1 MNLLRNLGPKGTHYY
16 VAFSGGVDSVV
27 LVHVLL
33 QKGYKLT
40 LVNIDHLD
48 DWSKKES
55 VFTIET
61 AERYGLDYLI
71 RSITRVPEYGESK
84 EAIWSRGRDYIF
96 QHLDSPVVVGHHLDD
111 AVEGYVMNTLGQ
123 GKAYILDY
131 KNKNI
136 IRPLI
141 LVKKKKIVE
150 YARKHD
156 LAYLSDPTNQD
167 NNFNLRNKVRNS
179 LLPEIMKVFPGVQ
192 TTVKKLLITKLTKD
206 KEHG

>member
-1 MNLLRNLGPKGTHYY
+1 MNVLRNLGPKGTHYY
-16 VAFSGGVDSVV
+16 VGFSGGVDSVV

-71 RSITRVPEYGESK
+71 RSITRVPEHGESK
-84 EAIWSRGRDYIF
+84 EAIWSRERDYIF
-96 QHLDSPVVVGHHLDD
+96 QYLDSPVLVGHHLDD

-156 LAYLSDPTNQD
+156 LVYLSDPTNQD

-192 TTVKKLLITKLTKD
+192 TTIKKLLITKLTKD

>member
-1 MNLLRNLGPKGTHYY
+1 MNVLRNLGPKGTHYY

-40 LVNIDHLD
+40 LINIDHLD
-48 DWSKKES
+48 DWSKKEIA
-55 VFTIET
+55 FTIET
-61 AERYGLDYLI
+61 AERYSLDYLI
-71 RSITRVPEYGESK
+71 RSITRVPEHGESK
-84 EAIWSRGRDYIF
+84 EAIWSRERDYIF
-96 QHLDSPVVVGHHLDD
+96 QRLDGPVLVGHHLDD

-123 GKAYILDY
+123 GKAYVLDY

-141 LVKKKKIVE
+141 LVKKKKIIE
-150 YARKHD
+150 YAKKHD
-156 LAYLSDPTNQD
+156 LVYLSDPTNQD
-167 NNFNLRNKVRNS
+167 NNFNLRNKVRNF

-192 TTVKKLLITKLTKD
+192 TTVKKLLITKLTKEYQND
-206 KEHG
+206 

>member
-1 MNLLRNLGPKGTHYY
+1 MNILRNLGPKGTHYY
-16 VAFSGGVDSVV
+16 AAFSGGVDSVV

-71 RSITRVPEYGESK
+71 RSITRVPEHGESK
-84 EAIWSRGRDYIF
+84 EAIWSRERDYIF
-96 QHLDSPVVVGHHLDD
+96 QHLDSPVVIGHNLDD
-111 AVEGYVMNTLGQ
+111 AVEWYVMTSLGQ
-123 GKAYILDY
+123 GKAYIIDY
-131 KNKNI
+131 KNRNI
-136 IRPLI
+136 LRPFI
-141 LVKKKKIVE
+141 LVKKKEIKA
-150 YARKHD
+150 YAKKHK
-156 LAYLSDPTNQD
+156 LKYLSDPTNAD
-167 NNFNLRNKVRNS
+167 PEFNLRNKVRLS

-192 TTVKKLLITKLTKD
+192 TTVKKLLLKKLSRK
-206 KEHG
+206 KE